1 MCLPDKWSVKA
12 PLLFFIRPLVPKTFY
27 FVRIRV
33 ILIIGQGRK
42 DASLRILKYKT

>member
-12 PLLFFIRPLVPKTFY
+12 PLLFFIRPLVPKAFY